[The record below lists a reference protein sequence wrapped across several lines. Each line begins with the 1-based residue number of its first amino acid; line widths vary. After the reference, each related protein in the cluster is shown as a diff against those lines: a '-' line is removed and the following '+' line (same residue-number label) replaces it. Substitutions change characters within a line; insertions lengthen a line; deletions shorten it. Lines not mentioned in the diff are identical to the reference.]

1 MKKLFFI
8 LLTLS
13 LTSFSQTA
21 EEYNYKGVAKYNLKD
36 YSGAIADFN
45 KAIQLNPDF
54 ALAYRN
60 RGNTK
65 QNLKDYTGAI
75 VDFNKAIQ
83 LNPDYAL
90 AYYNRGNTKTY
101 LNDLAGACTD
111 WTKAGELG
119 STDALTNIQKFCESK
134 SVSANSQSYNP
145 QDVKIGSYFVTSK
158 NLDVSKYRNGEEIPQ
173 VNDPNQ
179 WANLETGAWC
189 YFNNDPT
196 NASIFGKLY
205 NWYAVHDPRGIAPIG
220 YHVISDDEF
229 TSIINVL
236 GGDFQAGSKLNSV
249 NSCDNGIGSNE
260 SGFNGVLGGY
270 RSPTGN
276 FNYLYEFGGLWSS
289 NEDINNN
296 NNAWYRQLNCNKP
309 SVPRASNSKNIGF
322 SVRCIKQKP

>member
-134 SVSANSQSYNP
+134 SVSANSQSYNS

-309 SVPRASNSKNIGF
+309 YVPRASNSKNIGF